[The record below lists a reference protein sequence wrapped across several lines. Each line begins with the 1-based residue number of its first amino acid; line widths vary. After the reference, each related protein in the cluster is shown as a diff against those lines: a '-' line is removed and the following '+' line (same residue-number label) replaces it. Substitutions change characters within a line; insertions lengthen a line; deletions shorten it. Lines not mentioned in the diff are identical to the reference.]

1 MPEVIIY
8 ADTVAVDAEKIE
20 NISTMLLKVI
30 KNELPE
36 EAHLYC
42 VYNDILDE
50 AKSRLRESV
59 VVIT

>member
-20 NISTMLLKVI
+20 NICTMLLNLI

-59 VVIT
+59 VVII